1 MADEQDEKPDP
12 AGPPSPETGLST
24 ETELSSQSVA
34 SQESNNFFIVGI
46 GASAGGFEALEV
58 FFYHLPPDSGMAFV
72 IVTHQPP
79 YRVSLLP
86 ELLAKRTAMP
96 VHEVVTGMQVK
107 PNEVYLAPP
116 GMHLALLHSVLQPMS
131 EDSTRSSVHFPID
144 YFFRSLADD
153 QKEKAICVVLSG
165 TGTDGALGL
174 RAVKGAGGL
183 TMAQEERSAKFAGM
197 PSSAIMTGLVDY
209 ILPVDQ
215 MPHALLTVVQ
225 GSNMRD
231 MTAPVTGSALTPDQL
246 RQIYILLRNHTKH
259 DFSAYKTSTLGR
271 RIERRMS
278 VHQIQTAEQYLRF
291 LHEYPY
297 ELDLLFQELL
307 IGVTNFF
314 RDPKAFESLAT
325 TALPD
330 LLLSRLEQHTLRV
343 WVPGCSTGEEAYS
356 IAIVLRECMDHLQQ
370 KFPVQIFATDLNSQA
385 IEKARAGLY
394 PESIIVDVSPERLE
408 RYFSKE
414 DNSYR
419 VKREI
424 REMVV
429 FAQQDLL
436 TDPPFTKL
444 NLLSCRNL
452 LIYLTAEAQQQLVPL
467 LHYTLNPG
475 GILFLGSS
483 ETVGGFTDLFATLD
497 HRWKIFRCKKLTTA
511 AARFMEF
518 SMPSGKAEMDK
529 SAVSTVTKPL
539 GVALGSLVERLLIQ
553 QFAPPSLIVND
564 HGDIVY
570 IHGLTGLFLQPA
582 PGPPSLN
589 LFTMARE
596 GLQMDLMAA
605 ARQAVTQEKPVVH
618 KGIQVKTNGSVST
631 VDVTVQKITGPEPLR
646 GLLLVTFEVVAEKR
660 HRPRRAKVRSVDT
673 ADQNRET
680 GLEGEIQNLRKMLQ
694 STVEEANT
702 ANEELKSAN
711 EELQSTNEELQ
722 SSNEELETS
731 KEEMQSLNEEL
742 QTVNNELQSKV
753 EDLSHANDD
762 MQNLLNSTDIATIF
776 LDNDLRIKRFT
787 PQAKQIF
794 KVIPSDTGRPIE
806 DLASSLHYDRLRND
820 AQEVL
825 QTLASKELEVSTVD
839 GKWYIMR
846 MLPYR
851 TSENMID
858 GLVVIFT
865 EITRQK
871 QAEWAITEAQQY
883 AESIIDTV
891 REPLV
896 VLDAEMKAVSANRA
910 FYRTFQVAHSEVI
923 GQHMSEWKAGTWN
936 ISRLRQ
942 LLGDILAQHS
952 TFEDFEME
960 ITLPSLGRK
969 KLLLNA
975 RGIERA
981 AGLPSL
987 ILLAMEEV
995 AGFTQ
1000 QMRQE
1005 ETSNLEDS

>member
-1 MADEQDEKPDP
+1 
-12 AGPPSPETGLST
+12 
-24 ETELSSQSVA
+24 
-34 SQESNNFFIVGI
+34 
-46 GASAGGFEALEV
+46 
-58 FFYHLPPDSGMAFV
+58 
-72 IVTHQPP
+72 
-79 YRVSLLP
+79 
-86 ELLAKRTAMP
+86 
-96 VHEVVTGMQVK
+96 
-107 PNEVYLAPP
+107 
-116 GMHLALLHSVLQPMS
+116 MS
-131 EDSTRSSVHFPID
+131 ENITRGSVHFPID

-259 DFSAYKTSTLGR
+259 DFSVYKTSTLGR

-278 VHQIQTAEQYLRF
+278 VQQIQTADQYLRF

-325 TALPD
+325 IALPD

-356 IAIVLRECMDHLQQ
+356 MAIVLRECMDHLQQ

-436 TDPPFTKL
+436 IDPPFTKL
-444 NLLSCRNL
+444 DLLSCRNL
-452 LIYLTAEAQQQLVPL
+452 LIYLNAEAQQQLVPL

-483 ETVGGFTDLFATLD
+483 ETIGGFTDLFATLD

-511 AARFMEF
+511 APRFMEF
-518 SMPSGKAEMDK
+518 SVGPGKAKVDK

-553 QFAPPSLIVND
+553 RFAPPSLIVSD
-564 HGDIVY
+564 RGDIVY

-646 GLLLVTFEVVAEKR
+646 GLLLVTFEVAEKR
-660 HRPRRAKVRSVDT
+660 HRPRRAKARQGDT
-673 ADQNRET
+673 ADQNRVTE
-680 GLEGEIQNLRKMLQ
+680 LEGEVQSLRKMLQ

-702 ANEELKSAN
+702 ANEELKSTN

-731 KEEMQSLNEEL
+731 REEMQSLNEEL

-753 EDLSHANDD
+753 EDLSHANDG
-762 MQNLLNSTDIATIF
+762 MQNPLNSTDIATLF

-794 KVIPSDTGRPIE
+794 KVIPSDVGRPIE
-806 DLASSLHYDRLRND
+806 DLVSTLRYDRLRND

-839 GKWYIMR
+839 EKWYIMR
-846 MLPYR
+846 ILPYR
-851 TSENMID
+851 TSENVID

-865 EITRQK
+865 EITRQR
-871 QAEWAITEAQQY
+871 QAERAITEAQQY

-910 FYRTFQVAHSEVI
+910 FYRTFQITHSEVI
-923 GQHMSEWKAGTWN
+923 GQHMSEWKTGTWN
-936 ISRLRQ
+936 IPKLRQ

-995 AGFTQ
+995 AEFTR
-1000 QMRQE
+1000 QMRQK